1 MKMTSWERNLTK
13 KASKQGGKMEVE
25 TGKTQQERAAGEG
38 PGEGQAGSPG
48 LLYADRS

>member
-13 KASKQGGKMEVE
+13 KASREKNGGGDRKD
-25 TGKTQQERAAGEG
+25 TTRKGCWGGAKR
-38 PGEGQAGSPG
+38 GQAGSPG

>member
-13 KASKQGGKMEVE
+13 KASREKNEGGDRKD
-25 TGKTQQERAAGEG
+25 TARKGCWG
-38 PGEGQAGSPG
+38 GQAGSSG